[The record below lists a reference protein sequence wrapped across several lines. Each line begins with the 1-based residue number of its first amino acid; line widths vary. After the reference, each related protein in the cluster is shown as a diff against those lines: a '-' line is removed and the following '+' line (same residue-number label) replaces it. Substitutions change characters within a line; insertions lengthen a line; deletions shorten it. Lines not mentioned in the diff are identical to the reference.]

1 MNELELT
8 GLATMRDCWITG
20 GTTFDLAPAAWK
32 EIAAGAPPDERERL
46 LLAIAAQALD
56 VGLRP
61 AAPKTLKRRPP
72 LPRLGLPLLPER
84 LRPLLR
90 AALKNAA
97 DARRK
102 ARVATLVASRG
113 YVLHPM
119 DWMPPASDHNS
130 PDIYAPWIDWQASL
144 EGLKIAPQEQL
155 TAQNW
160 DDFYPAARRIALGEM
175 RRRDPA
181 TARSLI
187 EAKAPGEP
195 AEVRLALIEL
205 MHFGLTPADAPF
217 LKSLATDRS
226 GKVQELAGRLLARLG
241 EHGRTGDGGAD
252 DPVAELAAFIAEG
265 KSGFIRRRTTYTPVK
280 LKSPAQEKRRAEL
293 FETCNLVDLA
303 TRFGVSEADFI
314 AAWQF
319 GSDSTADIY
328 IARMVAASG
337 SDAAVAQMADTLVA
351 EGGKTAPFVL
361 HLMPRLDR
369 SRKRALVRLI
379 LKDTKYLGALNLAE
393 GVEASWLEWPDL
405 ANSQT
410 LPALRSAVAGND
422 DAMKRTIDDM
432 LETMGFLGTAAT
444 AEKLIGDIVAAGM
457 PPAAASLAFLRLNAA
472 LTGPGPNT

>member
-1 MNELELT
+1 MNELEQT

-20 GTTFDLAPAAWK
+20 GTTFDLAPTAWK
-32 EIAAGAPPDERERL
+32 EIADGASPDERERR

-102 ARVATLVASRG
+102 SRVATLVASCG

-119 DWMPPASDHNS
+119 DWMPAASDQNS

-144 EGLKIAPQEQL
+144 EGLKITPQEQL
-155 TAQNW
+155 TVQNW
-160 DDFYPAARRIALGEM
+160 DDFYPAARRSALAEM

-181 TARSLI
+181 AARGLI

-205 MHFGLTPADAPF
+205 MHFGLTPEDAPF

-241 EHGRTGDGGAD
+241 EHTGDGGTD

-265 KSGFIRRRTTYTPVK
+265 KSGFIRRRTTYTPAK
-280 LKSPAQEKRRAEL
+280 LKSPAQENRRIEL
-293 FETCNLVDLA
+293 FASCYLVDLA
-303 TRFGVSEADFI
+303 ARFGKTESDFI
-314 AAWQF
+314 DAWQF
-319 GSDSTADIY
+319 GVDDKVDLWLV
-328 IARMVAASG
+328 RMVAASG
-337 SDAAVAQMADTLVA
+337 SDATIALLTDTLMA
-351 EGGKTAPFVL
+351 EGGKLVFLVF
-361 HLMPRLDR
+361 HLMLRLD
-369 SRKRALVRLI
+369 SGRKRTLVRQI
-379 LKDTKYLGALNLAE
+379 LKDAQNLEALNLVEGAE
-393 GVEASWLEWPDL
+393 AGWVEWRDL
-405 ANSQT
+405 TNGK
-410 LPALRSAVAGND
+410 ALSVLRAKVAGND
-422 DAMKRTIDDM
+422 EPAKRSADHA
-432 LETMGFLGTAAT
+432 LETIGFLATAAT
-444 AEKLIGDIVAAGM
+444 AERLIGDIVAAGM
-457 PPAAASLAFLRLNAA
+457 PPAAASLALLRLNAA
-472 LTGPGPNT
+472 LTNT

>member
-32 EIAAGAPPDERERL
+32 EIAASAPPDERERL

-90 AALKNAA
+90 AALKNAT
-97 DARRK
+97 DVRRK

-119 DWMPPASDHNS
+119 DWMPPASDQNS
-130 PDIYAPWIDWQASL
+130 PDIYAPWIDWQASV

-160 DDFYPAARRIALGEM
+160 DDFYPAARRIALAEM

-181 TARSLI
+181 TARSLM

-205 MHFGLTPADAPF
+205 MHFGLSAADAPF
-217 LKSLATDRS
+217 LKSLAADRS
-226 GKVQELAGRLLARLG
+226 SKVQELAGRLLARLG
-241 EHGRTGDGGAD
+241 EHTGDGGTN

-265 KSGFIRRRTTYTPVK
+265 KSGFIRRRTIYTPAK

-303 TRFGVSEADFI
+303 ARFGASEADFI

-351 EGGKTAPFVL
+351 EGGKPAPFVL
-361 HLMPRLDR
+361 HLMPRLDSR
-369 SRKRALVRLI
+369 RKRVLVRLI

-422 DAMKRTIDDM
+422 DAMKRTIDDI

-444 AEKLIGDIVAAGM
+444 AEKLIGDVVAAGM

>member
-20 GTTFDLAPAAWK
+20 GTAFDLAPTAWK
-32 EIAAGAPPDERERL
+32 EIAGGASPDERERR

-61 AAPKTLKRRPP
+61 SAPKTLKRRPP

-97 DARRK
+97 DAQRK
-102 ARVATLVASRG
+102 SRVATLVASRG

-119 DWMPPASDHNS
+119 DWMPSASDQNS
-130 PDIYAPWIDWQASL
+130 PDIYAPWIDWQASV

-160 DDFYPAARRIALGEM
+160 DDFYPAARRIALAEM

-181 TARSLI
+181 TARSLM
-187 EAKAPGEP
+187 EAKATGEP

-205 MHFGLTPADAPF
+205 MHCNLTPTDAPF

-241 EHGRTGDGGAD
+241 EHGRPGNDGAD
-252 DPVAELAAFIAEG
+252 DPVAELAAFITEG
-265 KSGFIRRRTTYTPVK
+265 KSGFIRRRTTYTPAK
-280 LKSPAQEKRRAEL
+280 LKSAAQEKRRAEL

-303 TRFGVSEADFI
+303 SRFGVSESDFI
-314 AAWQF
+314 ATWQF
-319 GSDSTADIY
+319 GADKNADIQ
-328 IARMVAASG
+328 ISRMVAASG
-337 SDAAVAQMADTLVA
+337 SDAAVTQMADTLIA
-351 EGGKTAPFVL
+351 EGGKPALFVL
-361 HLMPRLDR
+361 HLTPRLDSR
-369 SRKRALVRLI
+369 RKRVLVRLI
-379 LKDTKYLGALNLAE
+379 LKDTPQYVSTLTLAE
-393 GVEASWLEWPDL
+393 GFEANWLDWPDL
-405 ANSQT
+405 TNGQSLA
-410 LPALRSAVAGND
+410 ALRSAVAGND
-422 DAMKRTIDDM
+422 DAMKRTVDDL
-432 LETMGFLGTAAT
+432 LETLGFLATAAT
-444 AEKLIGDIVAAGM
+444 AEKLIEHVVAAGM

-472 LTGPGPNT
+472 LTGTNP

>member
-20 GTTFDLAPAAWK
+20 GTAFDLAPTAWK
-32 EIAAGAPPDERERL
+32 EIAGGASPDERERR

-61 AAPKTLKRRPP
+61 SAPKTLKRRPP

-102 ARVATLVASRG
+102 ARVATLVAGRG

-119 DWMPPASDHNS
+119 DWMPSASDQNS
-130 PDIYAPWIDWQASL
+130 PDIYAPWIDWQASV

-155 TAQNW
+155 TVQNW
-160 DDFYPAARRIALGEM
+160 DDFYPAARRIALTEM

-181 TARSLI
+181 TARSLM

-205 MHFGLTPADAPF
+205 MHFGLTPEDAPF

-226 GKVQELAGRLLARLG
+226 GKVQELASRLLARLG
-241 EHGRTGDGGAD
+241 EHGRVGGGAD

-265 KSGFIRRRTTYTPVK
+265 KSGFIRRRTTYTPAK

-303 TRFGVSEADFI
+303 SRFGVSEPDFI

-319 GSDSTADIY
+319 GADNNADIQ
-328 IARMVAASG
+328 ISRMVAASG
-337 SDAAVAQMADTLVA
+337 SDAAVTQMADTLIA
-351 EGGKTAPFVL
+351 EGGKPALFVL
-361 HLMPRLDR
+361 HLTPRLDSR
-369 SRKRALVRLI
+369 RKRVLVRLI
-379 LKDTKYLGALNLAE
+379 LKDTPQYVSTLTLAE
-393 GVEASWLEWPDL
+393 GFEANWLDWPDL
-405 ANSQT
+405 TNGQSLAV
-410 LPALRSAVAGND
+410 LRSAVAGND
-422 DAMKRTIDDM
+422 DAMKRTVDDL
-432 LETMGFLGTAAT
+432 LETLGFLATAAT
-444 AEKLIGDIVAAGM
+444 AEKLIEHVVAAGM

-472 LTGPGPNT
+472 LTGTNP

>member
-32 EIAAGAPPDERERL
+32 DIAAGANADERERL
-46 LLAIAAQALD
+46 LLAVAAQALD

-61 AAPKTLKRRPP
+61 AAPKTLKRRPL

-90 AALKNAA
+90 AALKNAT

-102 ARVATLVASRG
+102 SRVATLVASRG

-119 DWMPPASDHNS
+119 DWMPPASDQNS
-130 PDIYAPWIDWQASL
+130 PDVYAPWIDWQASV

-160 DDFYPAARRIALGEM
+160 DDFYPAARRIALAEM

-181 TARSLI
+181 TARNLM

-205 MHFGLTPADAPF
+205 MHFGLTPEDAPF

-252 DPVAELAAFIAEG
+252 DPVAELAAFITEG
-265 KSGFIRRRTTYTPVK
+265 KSGFIRRRTTYAPAK
-280 LKSPAQEKRRAEL
+280 LKSTAQEKRRAEL

-303 TRFGVSEADFI
+303 TRFGVNEADFI

-319 GSDSTADIY
+319 GTDNTADIQ

-337 SDAAVAQMADTLVA
+337 SDAAVAHMADTLVA
-351 EGGKTAPFVL
+351 EGKPALFIL
-361 HLMPRLDR
+361 HLMPRLD
-369 SRKRALVRLI
+369 SHRKRVVVRLI

-405 ANSQT
+405 ASGQT

-422 DAMKRTIDDM
+422 DAMKRTIDDI
-432 LETMGFLGTAAT
+432 LETMGFLATAAT

-472 LTGPGPNT
+472 LTGPNT

>member
-1 MNELELT
+1 MNELEQT

-32 EIAAGAPPDERERL
+32 EIAGGASPDERERR

-90 AALKNAA
+90 VALTNAA

-102 ARVATLVASRG
+102 TRVATLVASRG

-119 DWMPPASDHNS
+119 DWMPSASDQNS
-130 PDIYAPWIDWQASL
+130 PDVYAPWIDWQASV
-144 EGLKIAPQEQL
+144 EGLKIVPQEQL
-155 TAQNW
+155 SVQNW
-160 DDFYPAARRIALGEM
+160 DDFYPAARRTALAEM
-175 RRRDPA
+175 RRREPA
-181 TARSLI
+181 TARNLI
-187 EAKAPGEP
+187 EAKAPSEP

-241 EHGRTGDGGAD
+241 EHVRPSDGGAD
-252 DPVAELAAFIAEG
+252 DPVAELAAFIAEA
-265 KSGFIRRRTTYTPVK
+265 KSGFIRRRTTYAPAK
-280 LKSPAQEKRRAEL
+280 LKSAAQESRRVDL
-293 FETCNLVDLA
+293 FASCYLVDLVA
-303 TRFGVSEADFI
+303 RFGKTESDFV

-319 GSDSTADIY
+319 GVDDRADLSLV
-328 IARMVAASG
+328 RMVAVSG
-337 SDAAVAQMADTLVA
+337 GDATVALLADTLVA
-351 EGGKTAPFVL
+351 EGGKPALFVF
-361 HLMPRLDR
+361 HLMLRLD
-369 SRKRALVRLI
+369 SGRKRTLIRQI
-379 LKDTKYLGALNLAE
+379 LKDGQNLEALNLVE
-393 GVEASWLEWPDL
+393 GAEASWLEWGDL
-405 ANSQT
+405 TNGKALS
-410 LPALRSAVAGND
+410 ALRSQVAGND
-422 DAMKRTIDDM
+422 EPAKRSADHA
-432 LETMGFLGTAAT
+432 LETIGFLATAAT
-444 AEKLIGDIVAAGM
+444 AERLIGDIVAAGM

-472 LTGPGPNT
+472 LMGTNT